1 MEKLE
6 NHGQQSGYNNVYLL
20 SCITLAIEN
29 LHSTTNQKLRTLRSH
44 TQKFAEMTLKLGIF
58 LLHHLGEMVSYATSV
73 AIQRPSAQVKAGDND
88 GTVTDPDTLLWKI
101 HIQRG
106 TGVLRNTQLRFR

>member
-20 SCITLAIEN
+20 SCITLAIKN
-29 LHSTTNQKLRTLRSH
+29 LHTTNQKLRTLRFH
-44 TQKFAEMTLKLGIF
+44 TQLFAEMTLKLGIF

-73 AIQRPSAQVKAGDND
+73 AIQRPSAQLKAGDND
-88 GTVTDPDTLLWKI
+88 VTDIDPYTDKKLCEINIYPTWYS
-101 HIQRG
+101 G
-106 TGVLRNTQLRFR
+106 TP